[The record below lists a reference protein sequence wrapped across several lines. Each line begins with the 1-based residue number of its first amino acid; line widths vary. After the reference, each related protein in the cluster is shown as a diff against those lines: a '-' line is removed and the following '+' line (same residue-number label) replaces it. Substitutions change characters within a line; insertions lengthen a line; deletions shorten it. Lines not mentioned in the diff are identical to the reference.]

1 MGIASYLFRS
11 IAFRTEAADSN
22 DTSCSPLRPPKRIPT
37 RNFLFTNLVW
47 TGKGPLVNRR
57 NGSRRVHKGNHKWFA
72 GNLRTAG
79 GGVVSICVQHG
90 TIVPFPRV
98 LPKST
103 VLGTNPQSQV
113 SYHGTQEPGVCP
125 AFCRNLAIL
134 AVSAQRTSRGVSAAV
149 HGIRVFRCREILGI
163 RQCVATCSAE
173 CTSSR
178 STELDI
184 RVQRITPSGLR
195 DIFLKCQG

>member
-1 MGIASYLFRS
+1 MVLAGYTRAITSGSLVTSGRPVGELSRFASS
-11 IAFRTEAADSN
+11 I
-22 DTSCSPLRPPKRIPT
+22 
-37 RNFLFTNLVW
+37 
-47 TGKGPLVNRR
+47 
-57 NGSRRVHKGNHKWFA
+57 
-72 GNLRTAG
+72 
-79 GGVVSICVQHG
+79 G

-149 HGIRVFRCREILGI
+149 HGIRVFRCREILGV

-184 RVQRITPSGLR
+184 RAQRSTPSGLTEPGDLLPAR
-195 DIFLKCQG
+195 LSRVETTTPGWLARRAAISFRGFD